1 MKAWR
6 GLIEI
11 AALFLALFL
20 IMPYT
25 PSNAG
30 YVHQFGVRQVMAIA
44 LFGASRALRWR
55 ERWWIA
61 LPELAAFCAF
71 AWVLTGSYNLL

>member
-1 MKAWR
+1 MLR
-6 GLIEI
+6 GLVEV

-20 IMPYT
+20 IMPYI
-25 PSNAG
+25 PSHDG
-30 YVHQFGVRQVMAIA
+30 YVHQFGAKQGAAIL

-61 LPELAAFCAF
+61 LPELAAFGVCAW
-71 AWVLTGSYNLL
+71 ALTESYNML